1 MLVKYH
7 VEFDIALQRNT
18 YGGLYVAIEGIDG
31 SGKTTQVEKLAAY
44 FEKQGKEVIKTR
56 EPRNDGL
63 VGSLV
68 RKILSEQIKVPSV
81 ALQYLF
87 SADRAIHHAEIVIPA
102 LKAGKVVISDRC
114 FWSAIP
120 YGIMDTIMDKKDGKY
135 DFETGEIILVAQSI
149 LSLYHQFT
157 TPDKTFY
164 LDVSIDT
171 GMKRLTQEG
180 KTTEIYERKDKLE
193 KILSGYK
200 WLVDKFT
207 TEIIVINAE
216 QDVEK
221 VTEEIVAR
229 ST

>member
-1 MLVKYH
+1 MKYH
-7 VEFDIALQRNT
+7 VEFDIALKRNT
-18 YGGLYVAIEGIDG
+18 YGGLYVALEGIDG
-31 SGKTTQVEKLAAY
+31 SGKTTQVEKLAEY

-87 SADRAIHHAEIVIPA
+87 SADRAIHHEEIVIPA

-120 YGIMDTIMDKKDGKY
+120 YGIMDTIMDKKEGKY
-135 DFETGEIILVAQSI
+135 DFKTGEIILVAQSI

-171 GMKRLTQEG
+171 GMQRLNKEG
-180 KTTEIYERKDKLE
+180 KTTEIYEKKDKLE

-200 WLVDKFT
+200 WLVEKFA
-207 TEIIVINAE
+207 TEIIVVDAE
-216 QDVEK
+216 QPVEK
-221 VTEEIVAR
+221 VTEAIIALCK
-229 ST
+229 

>member
-1 MLVKYH
+1 MKYH
-7 VEFDIALQRNT
+7 IDFDIALRRNT
-18 YGGLYVAIEGIDG
+18 YGGLYIALEGIDG
-31 SGKTTQVEKLAAY
+31 SGKTTQVEKLAVY

-63 VGSLV
+63 VGGLV

-102 LKAGKVVISDRC
+102 LKDGKVVISDRC

-120 YGIMDTIMDKKDGKY
+120 YGIMDTIMDKKSGKY
-135 DFETGEIILVAQSI
+135 DFQTGEIILVAQSI

-171 GMKRLTQEG
+171 GMQRLSQEG

-200 WLVDKFT
+200 WLVDKFA
-207 TEIIVINAE
+207 TEIVVVNAE
-216 QDVEK
+216 QPVEK
-221 VTEEIVAR
+221 VTEEIISKV
-229 ST
+229 SS

>member
-1 MLVKYH
+1 MKYH
-7 VEFDIALQRNT
+7 IEFDIALKRNT
-18 YGGLYVAIEGIDG
+18 YGGLYIALEGIDG
-31 SGKTTQVEKLAAY
+31 SGKTTQVEKLAEY

-87 SADRAIHHAEIVIPA
+87 SADRAIHHEEIVIPA

-120 YGIMDTIMDKKDGKY
+120 YGIMDTIMDKKEGKY

-171 GMKRLTQEG
+171 GMQRLSQEG
-180 KTTEIYERKDKLE
+180 KTTEIYEKKDKLE

-200 WLVDKFT
+200 WLVEKFA
-207 TEIIVINAE
+207 TEIIVLDAE
-216 QDVEK
+216 QHVQS
-221 VTEEIVAR
+221 VTEQIVATI
-229 ST
+229 SSK

>member
-1 MLVKYH
+1 MKYH
-7 VEFDIALQRNT
+7 IDFDIALKRNA
-18 YGGLYVAIEGIDG
+18 YGGLYIALEGIDG
-31 SGKTTQVEKLAAY
+31 SGKTTQVEKLAEY

-87 SADRAIHHAEIVIPA
+87 SADRAIHHEEIVIPA
-102 LKAGKVVISDRC
+102 LKVGKVVISDRC

-120 YGIMDTIMDKKDGKY
+120 YGIMDTIMDKKNGKY
-135 DFETGEIILVAQSI
+135 DFHTGEIILVAQSI

-180 KTTEIYERKDKLE
+180 KTTEIYEKKDKLE

-200 WLVDKFT
+200 WLVEKFAA
-207 TEIIVINAE
+207 EIIVVNAE
-216 QDVEK
+216 QGVEK
-221 VTEEIVAR
+221 VTEEILKGI
-229 ST
+229 S

>member
-1 MLVKYH
+1 MKYH
-7 VEFDIALQRNT
+7 IDFDIALKRNA
-18 YGGLYVAIEGIDG
+18 YGGLYIALEGIDG
-31 SGKTTQVEKLAAY
+31 SGKTTQVEKLAEY

-63 VGSLV
+63 VGSIV

-87 SADRAIHHAEIVIPA
+87 SADRAIHHEKIVIPA
-102 LKAGKVVISDRC
+102 LKSGKVVISDRC

-120 YGIMDTIMDKKDGKY
+120 YGIMDTIMDKKNGKY
-135 DFETGEIILVAQSI
+135 DFQTGEIILVAQSI

-171 GMKRLTQEG
+171 GMQRLNKEG
-180 KTTEIYERKDKLE
+180 KTTEIYEKKDKLE

-200 WLVDKFT
+200 WLVEKFA

-221 VTEEIVAR
+221 VTEEILKGI
-229 ST
+229 S